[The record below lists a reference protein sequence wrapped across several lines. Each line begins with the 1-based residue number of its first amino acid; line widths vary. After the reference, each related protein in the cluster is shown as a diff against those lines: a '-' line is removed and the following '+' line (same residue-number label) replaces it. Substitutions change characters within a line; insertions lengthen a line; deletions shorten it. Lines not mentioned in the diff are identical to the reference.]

1 MPRPAPIFVNGTEGS
16 AVQYSPCCFPL
27 PGDPIIGYITRG
39 RGVSVHR
46 ANCPNVTNLRS
57 DLDRIIEVEWA
68 INTKSAFNAS
78 LQIEGDN
85 RPGTLSQISQ
95 QISSLNVS
103 IQSISGKPMADDR
116 YIIEMTFEVANT
128 EQLNVIIRNLKKL
141 KCVSEVYRM
150 NR

>member
-1 MPRPAPIFVNGTEGS
+1 MAMILVVPS
-16 AVQYSPCCFPL
+16 AVITLMYFMFDDL
-27 PGDPIIGYITRG
+27 P
-39 RGVSVHR
+39 H
-46 ANCPNVTNLRS
+46 
-57 DLDRIIEVEWA
+57 
-68 INTKSAFNAS
+68 
-78 LQIEGDN
+78 

>member
-1 MPRPAPIFVNGTEGS
+1 MVGQRKDRLGS
-16 AVQYSPCCFPL
+16 RARHVVCRQA
-27 PGDPIIGYITRG
+27 GDGLHEACRRER

-46 ANCPNVTNLRS
+46 ADCPNVANLQS

-103 IQSISGKPMADDR
+103 IQSISGKPVADDR